1 MVHSSEPIK
10 AKINKSIL
18 ANFGL
23 AFLSSDFLIKDF
35 IIKRRFSFPVLQVN
49 RSLPFTMLKATYTNS
64 EFFFHLRARK

>member
-1 MVHSSEPIK
+1 MVRSSEPIK

-35 IIKRRFSFPVLQVN
+35 IIKRRFSFPVPQVN
-49 RSLPFTMLKATYTNS
+49 NSLPFTMPILSNTKS
-64 EFFFHLRARK
+64 EYFFHPRVWK